1 MVSGSPGLGGG
12 DIPGDAER
20 LLTAARTATVATGA
34 FSLRRHPADEM
45 AAGHARPR
53 KAYGR
58 RLLPGLASVTSP
70 PHSERAASTG
80 R

>member
-1 MVSGSPGLGGG
+1 MVSGSPGLGG
-12 DIPGDAER
+12 DIPGNAER
-20 LLTAARTATVATGA
+20 LLTAARTATVATGV
-34 FSLRRHPADEM
+34 FRIRRHPADGM

-58 RLLPGLASVTSP
+58 RLLPGLASVAP
-70 PHSERAASTG
+70 PHSGRAASTG